1 MTEPRTPSS
10 SGQSGFTL
18 IEALI
23 AIVIIIFGLIGV
35 TNLFMVAASS
45 NSVANQS
52 TAATAAASQMLE
64 RLKAVPFTSF
74 TPGGDIEADSG
85 TAGPCFGTAAVAV
98 GNPAALNNCDAN
110 LQGVGRIHVRW
121 AVTTVAGNSQVQ
133 FVQVRAEGVGVLGAA
148 RTRAEFTTFRSCTSQ
163 PLGCPAP

>member
-1 MTEPRTPSS
+1 MPSTS
-10 SGQSGFTL
+10 RQSGFTL

-45 NSVANQS
+45 NTVANQG
-52 TAATAAASQMLE
+52 TAATAVASQVLE
-64 RLKAVPFTSF
+64 ALKAVPYTNI
-74 TPGGDIEADSG
+74 TPGGSIEADTG
-85 TAGPCFGTAAVAV
+85 TGGACFGSALFTVANPSAV
-98 GNPAALNNCDAN
+98 NNCDAD

-121 AVTTVAGNSQVQ
+121 AVTTVSGNAQVQ
-133 FVQVRAEGVGVLGAA
+133 FVQVRGEAVGTLGPA
-148 RTRAEFTTFRSCTSQ
+148 RTRAEFATFRSCTSQ

>member
-1 MTEPRTPSS
+1 MTGLRTPSS
-10 SGQSGFTL
+10 SRQSGFTL

-45 NSVANQS
+45 NSVANQG
-52 TAATAAASQMLE
+52 TAATAVASQVLE
-64 RLKAVPFTSF
+64 ALKAVPYT
-74 TPGGDIEADSG
+74 TLVAGGTVDADQGSG
-85 TAGPCFGTAAVAV
+85 GACFGTPAFSVADPSV
-98 GNPAALNNCDAN
+98 INNCDAD

-121 AVTTVAGNSQVQ
+121 AVTGVAGNQQVR